1 MEGGRLPGPQ
11 ALRAVLLP
19 VLALLLLSSRPLAA
33 AWETGRVVDVV
44 DGDTLLVRIGSS
56 VRTVRLIGIDAPE
69 KNHPHREREFLADE
83 ASRHLDALCRGRV
96 VRLERDREDTDRH
109 GRLLR
114 YVLLPVSSED
124 PSTPRWD
131 ESASAGKP
139 SRPEDEVLVN
149 LEMVRR
155 GYART
160 IRRFPFSR
168 AAAFL
173 EAEDEARRNGRGL
186 WRDGGLAEL
195 RWLRDGRAAP
205 VEVWPASGGRFA
217 IVFEGMAKT
226 GVPHGDLPDA
236 IGDILRLR
244 TELSDREFEDK
255 ARERGFRPLVPPGPG
270 ETPSPPSPLPMGK
283 AKTAVPASVP
293 WDEARRHIGRSI
305 TTEGTVVRTHRVKS
319 ALFLNFHPNWKRY
332 LTVVIFARDLER
344 FPKDAHVFYKGKT
357 VRVTGEIT
365 LYKDRPEIVVRTPD
379 AIEVI
384 GSD

>member
-1 MEGGRLPGPQ
+1 MGRGRPSGPQ
-11 ALRAVLLP
+11 ALRTVLLS
-19 VLALLLLSSRPLAA
+19 VLALLLLASRPPAS
-33 AWETGRVVDVV
+33 AWETGRVVDVA
-44 DGDTLLVRIGSS
+44 DGDTLFVRIGNS

-69 KNHPHREREFLADE
+69 KSHPRRGREFLADE
-83 ASRHLDALCRGRV
+83 ATQHLATLCRGKI
-96 VRLERDREDTDRH
+96 VRLERDREDLDRH

-114 YVLLPVSSED
+114 YVFLSESPET
-124 PSTPRWD
+124 PSPLRRG
-131 ESASAGKP
+131 EPAPGGKL

-173 EAEDEARRNGRGL
+173 EAEDEARREGRGL

-205 VEVWPASGGRFA
+205 AEIWASSGGRFA
-217 IVFEGMAKT
+217 VVFEGMART
-226 GVPHGDLPDA
+226 GIPRDDLADVA
-236 IGDILRLR
+236 VGILRLR
-244 TELSDREFEDK
+244 TELSDREFEEK
-255 ARERGFRPLVPPGPG
+255 AREKGFRPLAPPGPG
-270 ETPSPPSPLPMGK
+270 MTPSPSSPLPLGE
-283 AKTAVPASVP
+283 AKTAVSTPVP
-293 WDEARRHIGRSI
+293 WDEAQRHVGRSV
-305 TTEGTVVRTHRVKS
+305 TTEGTIVRTHRVKS

-332 LTVVIFARDLER
+332 VTVVIFARDLKR

-357 VRVTGEIT
+357 VRVTGEVT